1 MEGAVA
7 DFFMLGM
14 GSGEMALAY
23 WLSILA
29 AVFCVVW
36 GALNWNRGGED
47 EGPEER
53 KRQRRARPRRG
64 GGEARP

>member
-1 MEGAVA
+1 MAE
-7 DFFMLGM
+7 FFMLGM

-23 WLSILA
+23 WLTILS

-36 GALNWNRGGED
+36 GALNWNRGLDG

-53 KRQRRARPRRG
+53 GRRRRARPRRG
-64 GGEARP
+64 GEERP